1 MPEFIPGLELS
12 RRFYHEVVR
21 ERIETELPGVPYA
34 AGLLGAGSDVLG
46 FDTERSTDHDWG
58 PRLTVLLPDDVVEV
72 LAPGLHERL
81 RQSLPHTFL
90 GYSVDFGAP
99 NNESTRWM
107 SGSTEGPVE
116 HKIAIS
122 SSERF
127 FDAVLGVRQVTNWS
141 AIDWL
146 VSSEQALLEMTSGAV
161 FHDEIGTISEARRAL
176 AYYPDQL
183 WRYLLAAQWTRI
195 SQQEAFVGRTGEV
208 GDELGSA
215 VIAADLVR
223 DLMRIT
229 FLIERRYAPYAKWLG
244 SAFERL
250 SLAAELAPLLRAVCA
265 ATNWRERESALAASY
280 RLLAE
285 QQNRL
290 GIAEPISTETMLYY
304 DRPFQVIRAERFAK
318 AIRAGI
324 SDPEILALP
333 PNVGSVDQ
341 WVDSTDVLSASGRRQ
356 RLRRLYA

>member
-1 MPEFIPGLELS
+1 MPEFLPGLELS
-12 RRFYHEVVR
+12 RRVYHEVVR

-58 PRLTVLLPDDVVEV
+58 PRLTVLLPDEAVDA

-81 RQSLPHTFL
+81 RHSLPHTFL
-90 GYSVDFGAP
+90 GFSVDFGVP
-99 NNESTRWM
+99 NDEGTRWM
-107 SGSTEGPVE
+107 TDSTEGPVE
-116 HKIAIS
+116 HKIAITS
-122 SSERF
+122 AERF
-127 FDAVLGVRQVTNWS
+127 LDATLGVRQVANWS
-141 AIDWL
+141 VIDWL
-146 VSSEQALLEMTSGAV
+146 VSSEQALLEVTAGAV
-161 FHDEIGTISEARRAL
+161 FRDEIGAISEARRTL

-223 DLMRIT
+223 DLMRLA

-244 SAFERL
+244 SAFSGL
-250 SLAAELAPLLRAVCA
+250 ALAAELAPLLRAACA
-265 ATNWRERESALAASY
+265 ATNWRERQTALAASY
-280 RLLAE
+280 RVLAE

-290 GIAEPISTETMLYY
+290 GIAEPVSSETTLYY
-304 DRPFQVIRAERFAK
+304 DRPFQVIRGERFAE

-324 SDPEILALP
+324 SDREILALP

-356 RLRRLYA
+356 RLRGLYA